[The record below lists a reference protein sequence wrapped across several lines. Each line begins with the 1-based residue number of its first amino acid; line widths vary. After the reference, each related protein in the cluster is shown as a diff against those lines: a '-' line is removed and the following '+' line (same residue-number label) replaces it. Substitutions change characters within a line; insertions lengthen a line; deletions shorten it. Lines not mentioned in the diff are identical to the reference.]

1 MTKLSDKD
9 PKNILVIGSG
19 GREHALGWKLRQS
32 KHVSNIYHAPGNGGT
47 SINVGIEANQISSL
61 IAFAKKYNCLTIVG
75 PEAPLA
81 KGIVDSF
88 HVADLPILG
97 PSKEG
102 AMLESSKVFS
112 KQFMKQN
119 NIPTADFR
127 VFSNSKDA
135 TDYVKG
141 KDSETVIKV
150 DGLAA
155 GKGVFITSHTN
166 DALQTIENIMDKKE
180 FGEAG
185 SKILIEK
192 KLTGRE
198 LSLIILTDGSS
209 FKLLASAKDYKRIL
223 ENDTG
228 PNTGGMGSF
237 SPVPFFS
244 EETCNTTLKK
254 IVEPTMRGIR
264 NFSEP
269 FRGFLYFGLMLEEF
283 TNDPYV
289 LEFNVRMGDPECQP
303 IMLRM
308 KSDLYQYVKGTIDR
322 LLDTMEPFEWSLE
335 HAVCVVMASRGYPG
349 DYKSGFIIRGA
360 DSDLG
365 EKVTVFHSGTIRDH
379 SNQLLTSSGRVL
391 GITATGSN
399 LETAAARAYKA
410 VEKVSWGNN
419 EQYYRKDIAKVMG

>member
-1 MTKLSDKD
+1 MTKFSNEA
-9 PKNILVIGSG
+9 PRNILIIGSG

-32 KHVSNIYHAPGNGGT
+32 KLVYNIYYAPGNGGT
-47 SINVGIEANQISSL
+47 SKNVGIEANQISDL

-81 KGIVDSF
+81 NGIVDSF
-88 HVADLPILG
+88 HVANLPILG
-97 PSKEG
+97 PFKEG

-127 VFSNSKDA
+127 VFSNSEDA
-135 TDYVKG
+135 TDYVKNR
-141 KDSETVIKV
+141 DSEVVIKL

-155 GKGVFITSHTN
+155 GKGVFIPSHR
-166 DALQTIENIMDKKE
+166 DGALETIQNIMDKKE

-185 SKILIEK
+185 SKILVER

-223 ENDTG
+223 ENDMG

-244 EETCNTTLKK
+244 EEIYNMTLKK

-264 NFSEP
+264 IFSEP
-269 FRGFLYFGLMLEEF
+269 FKGFLYFGLMLDEF
-283 TNDPYV
+283 TNDPYL

-308 KSDLYQYVKGTIDR
+308 KSDLYQYIQGT
-322 LLDTMEPFEWSLE
+322 LDGSLETMEPFEWTLE
-335 HAVCVVMASRGYPG
+335 HAVCVVMASQGYPG
-349 DYKSGFIIRGA
+349 AFKSGLIIRGVDA
-360 DSDLG
+360 DLG
-365 EKVTVFHSGTIRDH
+365 ENVTLFHSGTTRDLG
-379 SNQLLTSSGRVL
+379 NQLLTRGGRVL
-391 GITATGSN
+391 GITACGLN
-399 LETAAARAYKA
+399 LETAAAHAYKA

-419 EQYYRKDIAKVMG
+419 EQYYRKDIAKVMD